1 MKIKLIQT
9 GGLLPI
15 KKEASAEVT
24 WSDDELDHLIS
35 EIKTKDTINSPIRD
49 AIYHILEVNGK
60 EISIDLNKIPK
71 QHKPIFNNLKKK
83 LTIIKF

>member
-24 WSDDELDHLIS
+24 WSDDELDHVIS
-35 EIKTKDTINSPIRD
+35 EIKTEDTINSPMRD

-71 QHKPIFNNLKKK
+71 QHKPIFNNLIKK